1 MHSHA
6 NRIGSGTC
14 CSAEAIAHPQGHS
27 LQVLVLLVLVLLHQY
42 HLVHQQLVVL
52 LLVLVDQYHL
62 VHQQL
67 VLVDQY
73 HLVHQQL
80 VVLLLV
86 LVLLHQF
93 HRLLHQWD
101 LVVLLLQLTLVLVA
115 FAGHIGAM
123 VELEPPVPA
132 APVPAASVPAASGT
146 FAAFAAARLAFAADP
161 WHADS
166 AACAE
171 LS

>member
-6 NRIGSGTC
+6 NRIGGGTC
-14 CSAEAIAHPQGHS
+14 CSAEAIAPPQGHS
-27 LQVLVLLVLVLLHQY
+27 LQQVLVLLVLVLLHQY

-52 LLVLVDQYHL
+52 LLVLV
-62 VHQQL
+62 HQC
-67 VLVDQY
+67 

-93 HRLLHQWD
+93 HRLLRQWD

-115 FAGHIGAM
+115 LPGHIGAM
-123 VELEPPVPA
+123 VELQPPVPA